1 MMNETQETR
10 AGKPDLRV
18 LIPVAFGSHAE
29 NGVRYALAEAGR
41 GRRVE
46 AVLACIGDDDVRA
59 DVLRL
64 RTRDEIARFQAAG
77 AAVAMDEVAAP
88 LRAAQ
93 VPVRTLFAL
102 GDIAGEL
109 ARIAD
114 ETGCDEIA
122 IPASGAG
129 FALCGGA
136 LDGLRRAHGRARLL
150 AVDAAGQPQTPGA

>member
-1 MMNETQETR
+1 MNDKLETR
-10 AGKPDLRV
+10 TERPDLRI
-18 LIPVAFGSHAE
+18 LIPVAFGSHEE

-64 RTRDEIARFQAAG
+64 RTREEIARFQAAG

-93 VPVRTLFAL
+93 VPVSTVFAL
-102 GDIAGEL
+102 GEVAGEL
-109 ARIAD
+109 ARIAE

-122 IPASGAG
+122 IPAGRGGPAC
-129 FALCGGA
+129 CGGR
-136 LDGLRRAHGRARLL
+136 LDKLRRAGGQVRLR
-150 AVDAAGQPQTPGA
+150 AVDADGKPQPAVA